1 MSDRITL
8 LQEKVSSS
16 QSHTFHRFS
25 LAQAYYEQSDY
36 NSAANHFQIC
46 VSEKPSWMMANL
58 FLAKC
63 ELALGHIV
71 SCRVHLEKTI
81 LLAKE
86 QGHDDPEEEARK
98 LLEQC
103 ELS

>member
-1 MSDRITL
+1 
-8 LQEKVSSS
+8 
-16 QSHTFHRFS
+16 
-25 LAQAYYEQSDY
+25 
-36 NSAANHFQIC
+36 
-46 VSEKPSWMMANL
+46 MANL

-71 SCRVHLEKTI
+71 SCRAHLEKTI

-86 QGHDDPEEEARK
+86 QGHEDPEEEARK

-103 ELS
+103 ELT